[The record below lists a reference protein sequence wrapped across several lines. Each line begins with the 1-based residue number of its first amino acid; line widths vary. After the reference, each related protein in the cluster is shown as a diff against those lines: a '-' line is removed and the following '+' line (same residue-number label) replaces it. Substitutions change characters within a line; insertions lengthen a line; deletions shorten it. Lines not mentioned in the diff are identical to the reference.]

1 MWMSING
8 KVAETLRARGP
19 YIRPRQG
26 LPSLWSCAS
35 PTPRMGDES
44 SAVAQP
50 QQADAHS
57 LEEAQQKR
65 PLLVVLGCIYRE
77 RKNELRQGIASF
89 TKLPPTFNNTHDTF
103 ILVCADG
110 ALSQQGGASVQA
122 VARKYMRLIGETWK
136 GRDEAQRAFWEDD
149 SRVQVTWFGAVKCG
163 TLPLSALLSRRA
175 HVAATHTE

>member
-1 MWMSING
+1 
-8 KVAETLRARGP
+8 
-19 YIRPRQG
+19 
-26 LPSLWSCAS
+26 
-35 PTPRMGDES
+35 MGDES

>member
-1 MWMSING
+1 
-8 KVAETLRARGP
+8 
-19 YIRPRQG
+19 
-26 LPSLWSCAS
+26 
-35 PTPRMGDES
+35 MGDES

-57 LEEAQQKR
+57 LEEAQQRR

-163 TLPLSALLSRRA
+163 TLPLPALLSRTAPTSLRRYA
-175 HVAATHTE
+175 HRIVSVVRSRSTPAQGSESSAKSHIAP